1 MIGVFDNCRFI
12 KTKPT
17 STNAPTPSYGVRIFV
32 AYTTDIIKAISL
44 IASAK
49 RCPLKPGIRCCI
61 QRVWASRNI
70 IVFTFLGDRS
80 ITTPRFHS
88 RLREIITKTSHS
100 SMTFGYRVFN
110 LTTISSS
117 ITCFKYFPTSGS
129 SRLRILI
136 AFISRFRMTF

>member
-1 MIGVFDNCRFI
+1 MIRVFNNCRFI
-12 KTKPT
+12 KIKTT
-17 STNAPTPSYGVRIFV
+17 STNAHTPSYGVRIFV
-32 AYTTDIIKAISL
+32 VYTTDINKAISF
-44 IASAK
+44 ITSAK
-49 RCPLKPGIRCCI
+49 RCPLKPRIRCCI

-80 ITTPRFHS
+80 VSTPRLHS
-88 RLREIITKTSHS
+88 QLRGIITKTSHS

-117 ITCFKYFPTSGS
+117 ITCFKYFRTSGS

>member
-12 KTKPT
+12 ETKPT

-32 AYTTDIIKAISL
+32 VYTTDINKDISL

-49 RCPLKPGIRCCI
+49 RCPLKPRIRCCI
-61 QRVWASRNI
+61 QRVWTSKSI
-70 IVFTFLGDRS
+70 IVFTFLGYHS
-80 ITTPRFHS
+80 ITTPRLHS
-88 RLREIITKTSHS
+88 RLRGIITKTSHS

-136 AFISRFRMTF
+136 AFISTFRMTF